1 MDRLEQDL
9 RTTLRDPH
17 RELPTD
23 LVSLDSV
30 HSGSVRR
37 HRRRVAAVSASAAA
51 AVLLV
56 AVPVALNT
64 GSTRGLEPTDPSTT
78 NAPVT
83 PSPSPTPTP
92 SRSTAPAPQLV
103 NAAALSWGDAQPV
116 SVTALS
122 TTTFYVLGQK
132 KSCVSNCLRLVR
144 TRDGGKTFTALAAPT
159 GSKAA
164 PSTAARTLR
173 FGSAQDGWI
182 GGANLWATHDAA
194 KTWSRVPMPGEILR
208 IEAARGTVWALV
220 STVSR
225 HDVALYR
232 SPVGADK
239 WTKVALPRRLQ
250 GPVDL
255 ALQGR
260 RVLVLGTAP
269 DALLVS
275 VDGSRFVARTSPCR
289 SGLGGQLSATTDA
302 VWSVCANGTSGSLFE
317 SAGANGAFKAVPTR
331 FLPDAMPNQTLV
343 GARNARSAVLGL
355 PGNGGLVGIS
365 STGARL
371 SSYPVGTGWTY
382 LGFTSPDVG
391 YAISCCSTGLLLRT
405 TDGGAH
411 WAAVKVR

>member
-30 HSGSVRR
+30 YSGSVRR
-37 HRRRVAAVSASAAA
+37 HRRRVAAVSASAAV

-56 AVPVALNT
+56 AVPVALNS

-78 NAPVT
+78 NGPVT
-83 PSPSPTPTP
+83 ASPSPTPTP
-92 SRSTAPAPQLV
+92 SRSTASSPQLV
-103 NAAALSWGDAQPV
+103 NAAALSWGEAQPV

-122 TTTFYVLGQK
+122 TSTFYVLGQK
-132 KSCVSNCLRLVR
+132 KSCLSNCIRLVR
-144 TRDGGKTFTALAAPT
+144 SRDGGKTFTALAAPRNT
-159 GSKAA
+159 KDM
-164 PSTAARTLR
+164 PSSLR
-173 FGSAQDGWI
+173 FGSSQDGWM
-182 GGANLWATHDAA
+182 GGATLWSTHDGA
-194 KTWSRVPMPGEILR
+194 KAWSRVPMPGQILR
-208 IEAARGTVWALV
+208 LEAAAGTVWALV
-220 STVSR
+220 VTTGSR

-239 WTKVALPRRLQ
+239 WSKVALPRLLQ

-269 DALLVS
+269 EALLVS
-275 VDGSRFVARTSPCR
+275 EDGSHFVARTSPCR
-289 SGLGGQLSATTDA
+289 SGLGGRLSATATA
-302 VWSVCANGTSGSLFE
+302 VWFVCANGTSGSVFV
-317 SAGANGAFKAVPTR
+317 SARGTGPFQAVPTR

-355 PGNGGLVGIS
+355 PGDGGLVGIS
-365 STGARL
+365 STGSRL

-382 LGFTSPDVG
+382 VGFTSPDVG
-391 YAISCCSTGLLLRT
+391 YALTCCSVPLLLRT

-411 WAAVKVR
+411 WAAVTFDR